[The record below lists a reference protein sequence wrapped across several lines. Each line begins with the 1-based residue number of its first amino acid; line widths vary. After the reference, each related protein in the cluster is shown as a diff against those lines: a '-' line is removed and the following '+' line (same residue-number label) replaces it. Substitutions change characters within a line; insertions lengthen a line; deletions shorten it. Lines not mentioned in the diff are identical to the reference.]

1 MDNRR
6 VFKLYREKVRASS
19 VPYAK
24 KGLFSKMKQYF
35 TPESIFSKE
44 EAGEPEESE
53 ALKTPFKSSQKH
65 PDDTPNQVLLSFF
78 LEKGDR
84 PLTDIEYEG
93 VVLLLSKAKS
103 QANTPNSS
111 VVYRGEAINK
121 PFDHDTT
128 SISQN
133 DNTFA
138 TPYSQRVLKSGNN
151 TTSRENQSAV
161 FSTPDY
167 KPVYHSVNNSFL
179 HNVPSVKRVY
189 QFSGLPSP
197 YRTRIKAPGTKP
209 KRIKLPEHKVVEK
222 PAAAPAKPLSLT
234 ANTLLSILDG
244 NSAEV
249 DNKRFFNPYSRPQL
263 SKRGRADDSN
273 VSSMSVG
280 FTPTKKKV
288 ILADDISRTISFST
302 SEEMPKEKVAENA
315 LKGTDVAVVPE
326 QVGVPVQ
333 SEKKTPFTFGASETQ
348 NGPEQVP
355 VPASSAVPKKKV
367 FAPVF
372 AKNDA
377 EPAPSKTIGA
387 VDAINSAAAA
397 EIPAPKFAFPTS
409 GAAQTVPRKE
419 VFSFS
424 SPVGSSSKNGHTAE
438 TTENGSSD
446 FVFPEVQVTAV
457 LLDSAKVDG
466 FRALFEF

>member
-6 VFKLYREKVRASS
+6 VFKLYREKVRASA

-35 TPESIFSKE
+35 TPASIFSNA
-44 EAGEPEESE
+44 EASEPEETE
-53 ALKTPFKSSQKH
+53 ALKTPFKPSQSH
-65 PDDTPNQVLLSFF
+65 PEGTPNQVLLSFF
-78 LEKGDR
+78 LEKGDK

-93 VVLLLSKAKS
+93 VVLLLSRAKS

-121 PFDHDTT
+121 PFDDTT
-128 SISQN
+128 SISQT

-138 TPYSQRVLKSGNN
+138 TPYNQRVLKSGSN
-151 TTSRENQSAV
+151 TASRENRSTV

-209 KRIKLPEHKVVEK
+209 RRIKSPEHKAVEK
-222 PAAAPAKPLSLT
+222 PVSEPAKPLSLT

-263 SKRGRADDSN
+263 NKRGRADDSN
-273 VSSMSVG
+273 ISSASVS

-288 ILADDISRTISFST
+288 ILADDISKTISFST
-302 SEEMPKEKVAENA
+302 SEEMPKEKTEDMEIDQNHTDSA
-315 LKGTDVAVVPE
+315 KGSAGVPE
-326 QVGVPVQ
+326 QAVKKAEETSFISDVSTTKNGPITGAATKAFAPDFGKTGPLEPSQPKTSNPVNTNCF
-333 SEKKTPFTFGASETQ
+333 KFGATA
-348 NGPEQVP
+348 NI
-355 VPASSAVPKKKV
+355 
-367 FAPVF
+367 
-372 AKNDA
+372 D
-377 EPAPSKTIGA
+377 
-387 VDAINSAAAA
+387 
-397 EIPAPKFAFPTS
+397 APKFNFQAPVGVNTES
-409 GAAQTVPRKE
+409 VKKS
-419 VFSFS
+419 VFSAP
-424 SPVGSSSKNGHTAE
+424 SPVNKQEAGPVAAANGTV
-438 TTENGSSD
+438 EN
-446 FVFPEVQVTAV
+446 FVFPEVHAV
-457 LLDSAKVDG
+457 SVVLDSVKVDG
-466 FRALFEF
+466 FKALFEF